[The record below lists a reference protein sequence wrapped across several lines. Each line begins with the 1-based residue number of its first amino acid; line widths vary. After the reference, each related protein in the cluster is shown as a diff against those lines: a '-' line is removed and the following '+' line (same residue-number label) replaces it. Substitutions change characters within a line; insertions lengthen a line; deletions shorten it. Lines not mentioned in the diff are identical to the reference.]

1 MGPAEG
7 GKVTAISEDLS
18 LDKVRA
24 ELDDLAERRLKAV
37 LTTRELERWHEL
49 VVVERVMLDREKRPG
64 G

>member
-1 MGPAEG
+1 M
-7 GKVTAISEDLS
+7 
-18 LDKVRA
+18 RA

-49 VVVERVMLDREKRPG
+49 VVVERIMLDRQKRPG